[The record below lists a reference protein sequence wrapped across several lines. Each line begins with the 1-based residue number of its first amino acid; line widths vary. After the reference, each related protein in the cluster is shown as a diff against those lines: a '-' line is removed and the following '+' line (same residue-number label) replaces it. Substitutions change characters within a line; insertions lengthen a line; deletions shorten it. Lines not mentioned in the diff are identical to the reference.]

1 VSERPKIFINPR
13 SGSIRITGEVDFVD
27 ADGNLIKSETNVKLC
42 GCGHSQEKPYCDG
55 SHKEFLPPKDPS
67 DSKDSAEA

>member
-1 VSERPKIFINPR
+1 VSENPKIFINPR

-27 ADGNLIKSETNVKLC
+27 ADGNLVKSETNVKLC

-55 SHKEFLPPKDPS
+55 SHKQFLPPKDPR